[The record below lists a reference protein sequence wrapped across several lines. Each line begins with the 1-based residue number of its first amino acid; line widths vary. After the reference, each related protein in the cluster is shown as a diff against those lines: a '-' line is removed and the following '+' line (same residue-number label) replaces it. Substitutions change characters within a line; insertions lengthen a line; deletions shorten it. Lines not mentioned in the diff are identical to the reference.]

1 MRTLIGG
8 GRERQLVV
16 GLDVGTSK
24 VSVIVGE
31 LTLGEP
37 IEVIGVG
44 TQSSRGI
51 KRGVVVDIE
60 STVQAIQRAI
70 SEAELMSGCEIRSVY
85 AGIGGNHIRSLNSSG
100 VVAVK
105 EREIQPSDVDRV
117 LDAAKALPIP
127 ADQKII
133 HVLAQEYL
141 IDDQD
146 GIRMPV
152 GMSGTRLEA
161 KVHIVTAA
169 NSAVQN
175 MTKCVQRCGLQV
187 DNLILQPLAS
197 SVSVLTEDE
206 KDLGVMLVDL
216 GAGTTNIAIWRGGA
230 LHHSSVIPLGG
241 DQVTGDIAQALR
253 TTTTSAEELK
263 IKYACALAK
272 LAAPEETIQVPGVG
286 ERESRR
292 LSRQLLASV
301 VQPRYDEIL
310 GLAHSELRRS
320 GLEDL
325 VPAGI
330 VITGG
335 GAKIEGAVEHAEE
348 VFGMPVRLGLPT
360 GVTGLSDV
368 IANPA
373 HAAGI
378 GFLLFG
384 AELYLREHSRVRE
397 PKTKAGAFFARMRQW
412 FGGEF

>member
-1 MRTLIGG
+1 MRPIT

-31 LTLGEP
+31 LTAGEP

-60 STVQAIQRAI
+60 STMQAIQRAI

-105 EREIQPSDVDRV
+105 EREIQPSDVERV

-175 MTKCVQRCGLQV
+175 MTKCVQRCSLQV

-197 SVSVLTEDE
+197 SYSVLTEDE
-206 KDLGVMLVDL
+206 KNLGVMLVDL
-216 GAGTTNIAIWRGGA
+216 GAGTTNIAIWRNGA

-253 TTTTSAEELK
+253 TTTVSAEELK

-368 IANPA
+368 ITNPA

-384 AELYLREHSRVRE
+384 AELYLRENSRIKE
-397 PKTKAGAFFARMRQW
+397 PKTKAGAFFSRMRQW

>member
-1 MRTLIGG
+1 MRTLAGTA
-8 GRERQLVV
+8 RDRQLIV

-31 LTLGEP
+31 LTPGEP
-37 IEVIGVG
+37 MEVIGVG
-44 TQSSRGI
+44 TQNSRGI

-70 SEAELMSGCEIRSVY
+70 SEAELMAGCEIRSVY
-85 AGIGGNHIRSLNSSG
+85 AGIGGNHIRSLNSTG

-105 EREIQPSDVDRV
+105 EREILPSDVDRV

-169 NSAVQN
+169 TSAIQN

-197 SVSVLTEDE
+197 SVAVLTEDE

-241 DQVTGDIAQALR
+241 DQVTSDIAQALR
-253 TTTTSAEELK
+253 TTTPSAEELK

-348 VFGMPVRLGLPT
+348 VFGMPVRLGLPA

-368 IANPA
+368 VANPA

-378 GFLLFG
+378 GFLLYG
-384 AELYLREHSRVRE
+384 AELYLRESNRVNV
-397 PKTKAGAFFARMRQW
+397 PKTKAGALFARVRQW

>member
-1 MRTLIGG
+1 MKARD
-8 GRERQLVV
+8 RQLIV

-31 LTLGEP
+31 LSAGEP
-37 IEVIGVG
+37 IEIIGIG
-44 TQSSRGI
+44 TQMSRGI

-70 SEAELMSGCEIRSVY
+70 SEAELMAGCEIRSAY

-105 EREIQPSDVDRV
+105 EREIVASDVDRV

-169 NSAVQN
+169 SSAVQN
-175 MTKCVQRCGLQV
+175 MSKCVQRCGLQV
-187 DNLILQPLAS
+187 DQLILQPLAA
-197 SVSVLTEDE
+197 SVAVLTEDE
-206 KDLGVMLVDL
+206 KDLGVMLIDL
-216 GAGTTNIAIWRGGA
+216 GAGTTDIAIWKGGA
-230 LHHSSVIPLGG
+230 LQHSSVIPLGG
-241 DQVTGDIAQALR
+241 DQVTSDIAQALR
-253 TTTTSAEELK
+253 TATPSAEELK

-286 ERESRR
+286 ERDSRR

-348 VFGMPVRLGLPT
+348 VFGMPVRLGLPN

-368 IANPA
+368 IANPM

-378 GFLLFG
+378 GFLLYG
-384 AELYLREHSRVRE
+384 AELFLRENARARTPSSKTGMFWSRVR
-397 PKTKAGAFFARMRQW
+397 AW
-412 FGGEF
+412 FSGEF

>member
-1 MRTLIGG
+1 MDLLLRLTRLI
-8 GRERQLVV
+8 
-16 GLDVGTSK
+16 D
-24 VSVIVGE
+24 
-31 LTLGEP
+31 
-37 IEVIGVG
+37 
-44 TQSSRGI
+44 GI
-51 KRGVVVDIE
+51 NDRF
-60 STVQAIQRAI
+60 
-70 SEAELMSGCEIRSVY
+70 AEI
-85 AGIGGNHIRSLNSSG
+85 
-100 VVAVK
+100 
-105 EREIQPSDVDRV
+105 
-117 LDAAKALPIP
+117 AKWA
-127 ADQKII
+127 
-133 HVLAQEYL
+133 VLA
-141 IDDQD
+141 
-146 GIRMPV
+146 
-152 GMSGTRLEA
+152 S
-161 KVHIVTAA
+161 
-169 NSAVQN
+169 
-175 MTKCVQRCGLQV
+175 C
-187 DNLILQPLAS
+187 
-197 SVSVLTEDE
+197 
-206 KDLGVMLVDL
+206 
-216 GAGTTNIAIWRGGA
+216 
-230 LHHSSVIPLGG
+230 
-241 DQVTGDIAQALR
+241 
-253 TTTTSAEELK
+253 
-263 IKYACALAK
+263 
-272 LAAPEETIQVPGVG
+272 

>member
-1 MRTLIGG
+1 MRPIT

-31 LTLGEP
+31 LTAGEP

-60 STVQAIQRAI
+60 STMQAIQRAI

-105 EREIQPSDVDRV
+105 EREIQPSDVERV

-175 MTKCVQRCGLQV
+175 MTKCVQRCSLQV

-197 SVSVLTEDE
+197 SYSVLTEDE
-206 KDLGVMLVDL
+206 KNLGVMLVDL
-216 GAGTTNIAIWRGGA
+216 GAGTTNIAIWRNGA

-253 TTTTSAEELK
+253 TTTVSAEELK

-368 IANPA
+368 ITNPA

-384 AELYLREHSRVRE
+384 AELYLRENSRVKE
-397 PKTKAGAFFARMRQW
+397 PKTKAGAFFSRMRQW